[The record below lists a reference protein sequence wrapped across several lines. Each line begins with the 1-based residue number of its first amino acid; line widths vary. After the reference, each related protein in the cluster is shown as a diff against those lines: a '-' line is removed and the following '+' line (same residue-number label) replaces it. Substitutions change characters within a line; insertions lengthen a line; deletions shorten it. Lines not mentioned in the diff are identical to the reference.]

1 MRKLLNTLYI
11 TNELAYCALDGENIV
26 ILVENKEVKRVPFV
40 NFENI
45 VCFNYLGCS
54 PALMGKCGENGIPIC
69 FLRPSGRFLARV
81 TGEIKGNVHLRRA
94 QFEKLANENGQ
105 ACLKLAQNVIAA
117 KFHNS
122 RHVLARSIRDHS
134 DKIDVDAI
142 NGTIRSISASIEAVY
157 ETRDIDS
164 VRGYEGE
171 CSRKYFG
178 VFDELIIKNKDDF
191 KFVNRTKYPP
201 LDKVNAMLSYFYTI
215 LSLDIQAAL
224 ESVGLDPY
232 IGFFHADRSGRAS
245 LALDL
250 IEELRAYLV
259 DRFVLSMI
267 NLQQVKGDDFLQ
279 KEGGGIIMTDECR
292 KTMLTSWQKRKHE
305 TITHPVI
312 KEKIEIGL
320 IPYVQANLLA
330 KYIRDDI
337 PEYTPYICE

>member
-1 MRKLLNTLYI
+1 MRKLLQTLYI

-54 PALMGKCGENGIPIC
+54 PALMGKCGEKGIPIC

-81 TGEIKGNVHLRRA
+81 TGAVKGNVHLRRA
-94 QFEKLANENGQ
+94 QFEKLSNAQ
-105 ACLKLAQNVIAA
+105 VCLKLAQNVIAS

-122 RHVLARSIRDHS
+122 RHILARALRDHS
-134 DKIDVDAI
+134 DKIDVASVNSTITALSDGI
-142 NGTIRSISASIEAVY
+142 NSVY
-157 ETRDIDS
+157 EANNIES

-171 CSRKYFG
+171 CSRRYFE
-178 VFDELIIKNKDDF
+178 VFDELIIKNKEDF

-201 LDKVNAMLSYFYTI
+201 LDRTNAMLSYFYTI
-215 LSLDIQAAL
+215 LSLDIQSAL
-224 ESVGLDPY
+224 EAVGFDPY

-267 NLQQVKGDDFLQ
+267 NLQQIKSDDFLQ

-305 TITHPVI
+305 IITHSVI

-330 KYIRDDI
+330 KYIRGDI
-337 PEYTPYICE
+337 PEYTPYVCE

>member
-11 TNELAYCALDGENIV
+11 TNELAYCSLNDENIV
-26 ILVENKEVKRVPFV
+26 ILVDNKEVKRVPFV

-54 PALMGKCGENGIPIC
+54 PALMGKCGEEGIPIC
-69 FLRPSGRFLARV
+69 FLRSSGKFLARV
-81 TGEIKGNVHLRRA
+81 TGPIKGNVHLRRA
-94 QFEKLANENGQ
+94 QFEKLSEEEV
-105 ACLKLAQNVIAA
+105 CLKLAQNVISA

-122 RHVLARSIRDHS
+122 RHILARAIRDHAE
-134 DKIDVDAI
+134 KIEVDSINNAI
-142 NGTIRSISASIEAVY
+142 TVLSNSINSVY
-157 ETRDIDS
+157 ETENIDS

-171 CSRKYFG
+171 CSRKYFE
-178 VFDELIIKNKDDF
+178 VFNELIIKNKDEF
-191 KFVNRTKYPP
+191 TFAGRTKDPP

-215 LSLDIQAAL
+215 LTLDIQSAL
-224 ESVGLDPY
+224 ETVGLDPY
-232 IGFFHADRSGRAS
+232 IGFFHTDRSGRAS

-267 NLQQVKGDDFLQ
+267 NLQQVKDDDFLQ

-292 KTMLTSWQKRKHE
+292 KTMITAWQKRKHE
-305 TITHPVI
+305 IITHSVI

-320 IPYVQANLLA
+320 IPFVQANLLA
-330 KYIRDDI
+330 KYIRGDI
-337 PEYTPYICE
+337 PEYVPYICE

>member
-1 MRKLLNTLYI
+1 MRKLLQTLYI
-11 TNELAYCALDGENIV
+11 TNELAYCSLDGENIV
-26 ILVENKEVKRVPFV
+26 ISVENKEVKRVPFV

-45 VCFNYLGCS
+45 VCFSYLGCS
-54 PALMGKCGENGIPIC
+54 PALMGKCGEKGIPIC

-94 QFEKLANENGQ
+94 QFERLSDEQ
-105 ACLKLAQNVIAA
+105 VCLKLTQNVIAA

-122 RHVLARSIRDHS
+122 RYILSRALRDHA
-134 DKIDVDAI
+134 DKINAD
-142 NGTIRSISASIEAVY
+142 SISKAIESMSAGIEAVY
-157 ETRDIDS
+157 ESLNIDS

-171 CSRKYFG
+171 CSRKYFE
-178 VFDELIIKNKDDF
+178 VFNELIIKNKDEF
-191 KFVNRTKYPP
+191 IFLNRTKYPP
-201 LDKVNAMLSYFYTI
+201 LDRVNAMLSYFYTI
-215 LSLDIQAAL
+215 LSLDIQSAL
-224 ESVGLDPY
+224 ETVGLDPY

-250 IEELRAYLV
+250 IEELRAYIV

-292 KTMLTSWQKRKHE
+292 RTMLTAWQKRKHE
-305 TITHPVI
+305 TVTHPII

-330 KYIRDDI
+330 KYIRGDI
-337 PEYTPYICE
+337 PEYTPYICG